1 MSAYRAQLK
10 DFKNIR
16 RVFIVILNKV
26 NLLKKNYFL
35 ISRASSE
42 KISVLNKLNQ
52 ERDTEKDKEKNVEL
66 VLNCILKKF
75 EGQNIQI

>member
-1 MSAYRAQLK
+1 M
-10 DFKNIR
+10 
-16 RVFIVILNKV
+16 FIVILNKV

-42 KISVLNKLNQ
+42 KISFLNKLNQ